1 MKEKLELKHIAPYL
15 PYGIPAI
22 LSPKGI
28 FNQDDEYP
36 NPRTKELGI
45 VKNISIWEP
54 EITGQ
59 LHISDTY
66 SFDFDE
72 IDEICIC
79 LRPLSD
85 LKNIIEVN
93 GEKFVP
99 IERLFE
105 IKYPELVSRGREYY
119 TEFVPNWVLCSGNWT
134 ATSLKISLSD
144 IYSNY
149 YWLVQ
154 KLIEWH
160 FDIFGLIEKGLAID
174 INTLKK

>member
-1 MKEKLELKHIAPYL
+1 MKLTIKELAPYL

-22 LSPKGI
+22 LSQKGI

-45 VKNISIWEP
+45 VKNISFWEP

-85 LKNIIEVN
+85 LTK
-93 GEKFVP
+93 K
-99 IERLFE
+99 
-105 IKYPELVSRGREYY
+105 
-119 TEFVPNWVLCSGNWT
+119 
-134 ATSLKISLSD
+134 LK
-144 IYSNY
+144 
-149 YWLVQ
+149 
-154 KLIEWH
+154 
-160 FDIFGLIEKGLAID
+160 
-174 INTLKK
+174 

>member
-1 MKEKLELKHIAPYL
+1 MKLTIKELAPYL

-22 LSPKGI
+22 LSQKGI

-45 VKNISIWEP
+45 VKNISFWEP

-85 LKNIIEVN
+85 LTKKIEVN
-93 GEKFVP
+93 GKKFEP
-99 IERLFE
+99 IEWFE
-105 IKYPELVSRGREYY
+105 IGDDENNSLEYD
-119 TEFVPNWVLCSGNWT
+119 NGNIKLIR
-134 ATSLKISLSD
+134 SLEYLSKKGIVND
-144 IYSNY
+144 INY
-149 YWLVQ
+149 LPFGVIQ
-154 KLIEWH
+154 KLFEWH
-160 FDIFGLIEKGLAID
+160 FDVFGLIDAGLAID
-174 INTLKK
+174 INTLNK

>member
-1 MKEKLELKHIAPYL
+1 MEQKLELKHIAPYL

-36 NPRTKELGI
+36 NPRTKELCI

-72 IDEICIC
+72 IEEICIC

-85 LKNIIEVN
+85 LTKEIEVN
-93 GEKFVP
+93 GERFVP
-99 IERLFE
+99 LSVLVEKFRPLSRDLSIYLFNGSICIDIETEDYSQTIDLFDGFL
-105 IKYPELVSRGREYY
+105 I
-119 TEFVPNWVLCSGNWT
+119 
-134 ATSLKISLSD
+134 I
-144 IYSNY
+144 
-149 YWLVQ
+149 Q
-154 KLIEWH
+154 KLIKWH

>member
-1 MKEKLELKHIAPYL
+1 MKEKLELKHLSAYL

-93 GEKFVP
+93 GERFVP
-99 IERLFE
+99 LSVLVEKFRPLSRDLSIYLFNGSICIGIETEDYSHTIDLFDGFL
-105 IKYPELVSRGREYY
+105 I
-119 TEFVPNWVLCSGNWT
+119 
-134 ATSLKISLSD
+134 I
-144 IYSNY
+144 
-149 YWLVQ
+149 Q

>member
-1 MKEKLELKHIAPYL
+1 MEQKLELKDLAPYL

-85 LKNIIEVN
+85 LTNIIEVN
-93 GEKFVP
+93 RGWFYPLDVIYKIWYEKDLSPFSKR
-99 IERLFE
+99 ILNDK
-105 IKYPELVSRGREYY
+105 ICLYPESM
-119 TEFVPNWVLCSGNWT
+119 P
-134 ATSLKISLSD
+134 
-144 IYSNY
+144 

-154 KLIEWH
+154 KLIKWH
-160 FDIFGLIEKGLAID
+160 FDIFGLIEKGLAISYND
-174 INTLKK
+174 L